1 MPAPNHP
8 LPPLETL
15 ANGLRVSLRHAPH
28 LKRCAATLRV
38 AAGSHDVPLAWPGL
52 AHFLEHLLFLGT
64 ERFPVEQG
72 LMAYVRA
79 QGGQLNARTC
89 ERATE
94 FFFEL
99 PASAFAGGLERLCE
113 MLAQPRMSLEDQHR
127 EREVLHAE
135 FIAWSRDATAQ
146 RQFAL
151 FDGLHAAHPL
161 RAFHAGNRYSLNL
174 PNNAFQQALQ
184 QFHREYYQAGQ
195 MVLSLAGPQPLEEL
209 RALAERYGS
218 CLPSGQHLEQTAPP
232 ALMATGNQTYQ
243 QLSGQR
249 LDLLFALERL
259 PAGAT
264 AAVDFLCTW
273 LQSAKPGGLLAELQQ
288 RQLAHSLKATLL
300 YEFAGQALLH
310 LEFDLTSVA
319 ASAPVQVRELLTEW
333 LGFFSAQADWAPLR
347 EEYALLQQRQIEVA
361 SALELS
367 RRDSRQAA
375 DGLDESGLAA
385 LKQVLKQLQPQAVE
399 HFSHDWRLPP
409 ANPFLR
415 STIEAPRAGLIR
427 GQTSAHRGL
436 RTFAQ
441 DRSRGRKESSAL
453 SFSQA
458 LPADPSGSALTL
470 RWQLASPA
478 PMGLHARLLRSLATL
493 RDDARQAGVELNFTF
508 CGKDWLLKLHGLPS
522 PMPAVLLQALK
533 ALGRPAESF
542 WQEQASVNAEA
553 PLLPIRQLLK
563 AFSEQPQPDSPA
575 QPDPEALQAL
585 WASARWDGLGLALPA
600 AIQEALSRTLQQ
612 MPGTADATLCWP
624 VPAGTGQQWQNLP
637 GSAGEH
643 ALLLFYPVP
652 SASLADEAAWRL
664 LGQLCQTPFYQRLR
678 VELQLGYGVFSA
690 VRQRNGRTGL
700 LFGVQSPGATV
711 TEILQHIAQFL
722 EHLPEQLQALDE
734 PSWNDQRQALAQQL
748 QPATLPQEQ
757 AMELLW
763 QAKLAGHSSDY
774 LPQLQGCIEALTPTI
789 VTQAARQLREAA
801 GGCSA
806 LSNRPCSGAPWQVA
820 E

>member
-8 LPPLETL
+8 LPHLDTL
-15 ANGLRVSLRHAPH
+15 ANGLRISLRHAPH

-64 ERFPVEQG
+64 ERFPAEQG

-79 QGGQLNARTC
+79 QGGQLNARTG

-99 PASAFAGGLERLCE
+99 PTSAFAGGLERLCE
-113 MLAQPRMSLEDQHR
+113 MLAHPRMNLEDQHR

-151 FDGLHAAHPL
+151 FAGLSARHPL

-174 PNNAFQQALQ
+174 PNKAFQQALQ
-184 QFHREYYQAGQ
+184 QFYRDYYQTGQ
-195 MVLSLAGPQPLEEL
+195 MLLSLAGPQPLEEL
-209 RALAERYGS
+209 RALAERYASG
-218 CLPSGQHLEQTAPP
+218 LPSGQRLEQTPPP
-232 ALMATGNQTYQ
+232 ALLATAGQPYQ
-243 QLSGQR
+243 KHEATR
-249 LDLLFALERL
+249 LDLLFAIEHL
-259 PAGAT
+259 PEGA
-264 AAVDFLCTW
+264 ASALDFLCTW
-273 LQSAKPGGLLAELQQ
+273 LQSAKPGGLLAELKQ
-288 RQLAHSLKATLL
+288 RQLAQNLKAVPV

-310 LEFDLTSVA
+310 LEFDLNSDAVM
-319 ASAPVQVRELLTEW
+319 APAQVRERLMEW

-347 EEYALLQQRQIEVA
+347 EEYALLQQRQLQVA
-361 SALELS
+361 SALELT
-367 RRDSRQAA
+367 RRDSRQTAA
-375 DGLDESGLAA
+375 ALDESGLAA
-385 LKQVLKQLQPQAVE
+385 LKSLLKQLQPQPVDN
-399 HFSHDWRLPP
+399 FSHAWRLPP

-415 STIEAPRAGLIR
+415 STLEAPRAGLIR

-441 DRSRGRKESSAL
+441 DRSRGRKEHSAL

-458 LPADPSGSALTL
+458 LPADPAGGALIL

-478 PMGLHARLLRSLATL
+478 PMGLHARLRRSLEAL
-493 RDDARQAGVELNFTF
+493 REDARQAGVELNFSA
-508 CGKDWLLKLHGLPS
+508 CGKDWLLKLQGLPS
-522 PMPAVLLQALK
+522 PMPAVLQQALK
-533 ALGRPAESF
+533 ALSQPAESF
-542 WQEQASVNAEA
+542 WLEQASLSAEA

-563 AFSEQPQPDSPA
+563 AFNEQPQRDNPA
-575 QPDPEALQAL
+575 QPDPQALQTL
-585 WASARWDGLGLALPA
+585 WANARWDGLALALPSA
-600 AIQEALSRTLQQ
+600 TQEALSRTVPQI
-612 MPGTADATLCWP
+612 PGTADASLCHP
-624 VPAGTGQQWQNLP
+624 VSSGPGLQWQSLP
-637 GSAGEH
+637 GGSSEH
-643 ALLLFYPVP
+643 ALLLFYPAP
-652 SASLADEAAWRL
+652 GTRLADEAAWRL

-690 VRQRNGRTGL
+690 VRQRHGQTGL

-711 TEILQHIAQFL
+711 TEILQHIAEFL
-722 EHLPEQLQALDE
+722 QHLPEQLQVLDAAA
-734 PSWNDQRQALAQQL
+734 WDAQRQALAQQL
-748 QPATLPQEQ
+748 HATTLPLDQ
-757 AMELLW
+757 ATELLW

-774 LPQLQGCIEALTPTI
+774 LQQLHASIQALEPAAVI
-789 VTQAARQLREAA
+789 HAARQLKDAAA
-801 GGCSA
+801 GVSA
-806 LSNRPCSGAPWQVA
+806 LANRPCPGAPWQVA

>member
-8 LPPLETL
+8 LPHLDTL
-15 ANGLRVSLRHAPH
+15 ANGLRISLRHAPH

-64 ERFPVEQG
+64 ERFPAEQG

-79 QGGQLNARTC
+79 QGGQLNARTG

-99 PASAFAGGLERLCE
+99 PASAFPGGLERLCE

-151 FDGLHAAHPL
+151 FSGLSATHPL

-174 PNNAFQQALQ
+174 PNKAFQQALQ
-184 QFHREYYQAGQ
+184 QFHRDYYQTGQ
-195 MVLSLAGPQPLEEL
+195 MLLSLAGPQPLEEL
-209 RALAERYGS
+209 RALAERYAS
-218 CLPSGQHLEQTAPP
+218 CLPSGQRLEQAPPP
-232 ALMATGNQTYQ
+232 ALLATAGQSYQ
-243 QLSGQR
+243 KHEATR
-249 LDLLFALERL
+249 LDLLFAIEHL
-259 PAGAT
+259 PEGA
-264 AAVDFLCTW
+264 ASALDFLCTW

-288 RQLAHSLKATLL
+288 RQLAQSLKAMPL

-310 LEFDLTSVA
+310 LEFGLNSDA
-319 ASAPVQVRELLTEW
+319 AMAPAQVHERLLEW

-347 EEYALLQQRQIEVA
+347 EEYALLQQRQLQVT
-361 SALELS
+361 SALELT
-367 RRDSRQAA
+367 RRDSRQTAA
-375 DGLDESGLAA
+375 ALDESGLAA
-385 LKQVLKQLQPQAVE
+385 LKLLLKQLQPQPVDN
-399 HFSHDWRLPP
+399 FSHAWRLPP

-415 STIEAPRAGLIR
+415 STLEAPRAGLIR

-441 DRSRGRKESSAL
+441 DRSRSRKENSAL
-453 SFSQA
+453 NFTQA
-458 LPADPSGSALTL
+458 LPADPAGSALIL

-478 PMGLHARLLRSLATL
+478 PMGLHARLRRSLEAL
-493 RDDARQAGVELNFTF
+493 REDARQAGVELNFIT
-508 CGKDWLLKLHGLPS
+508 CGTDWLLKLHGLPS
-522 PMPAVLLQALK
+522 PMPAVLQQALK
-533 ALGRPAESF
+533 ALGQPAESF
-542 WQEQASVNAEA
+542 WLDQASISAEA

-563 AFSEQPQPDSPA
+563 VFSEQPQCDNPA
-575 QPDPEALQAL
+575 QPDPQALQTL
-585 WASARWDGLGLALPA
+585 WANARWDGLALAQPSVT
-600 AIQEALSRTLQQ
+600 QEALSRTLQQ
-612 MPGTADATLCWP
+612 LPGTADATLCHT
-624 VPAGTGQQWQNLP
+624 ASSGTGLQWQSVP
-637 GSAGEH
+637 GSSSEH
-643 ALLLFYPVP
+643 ALLLFYPAP
-652 SASLADEAAWRL
+652 GSHLADEAAWRL

-690 VRQRNGRTGL
+690 IRQRNGQTGL
-700 LFGVQSPGATV
+700 LFGVQSPSATV
-711 TEILQHIAQFL
+711 TEILQHIAEFL
-722 EHLPEQLQALDE
+722 QHLPEQLLGLDAAT
-734 PSWNDQRQALAQQL
+734 WDAQRQALAQQL
-748 QPATLPQEQ
+748 QATALPLDQ
-757 AMELLW
+757 AAELLW

-774 LPQLQGCIEALTPTI
+774 LQQLHASIQSLEPAAVI
-789 VTQAARQLREAA
+789 QAARQLKDTAA
-801 GGCSA
+801 GCYA
-806 LSNRPCSGAPWQVA
+806 LANRPCPGAPWQVA